1 MAAQGRESSQ
11 DEKGASA
18 LLAVALDDE
27 YGGRPVQ
34 VRPFSSTFDTQIEQN
49 RCTFVDGCWSFPLV
63 DERQAQ
69 DKIREAWLVVK
80 LVLFCTHAIGA
91 GGAGEGAGPHGGD
104 LQRCD
109 KCNQQL
115 SVSFGRVIIVF
126 CLGSL

>member
-49 RCTFVDGCWSFPLV
+49 RRTFLIAVGRFHCLMK
-63 DERQAQ
+63 
-69 DKIREAWLVVK
+69 DKTGSGQNK
-80 LVLFCTHAIGA
+80 G
-91 GGAGEGAGPHGGD
+91 
-104 LQRCD
+104 
-109 KCNQQL
+109 
-115 SVSFGRVIIVF
+115 SIVR
-126 CLGSL
+126 

>member
-63 DERQAQ
+63 DERQ
-69 DKIREAWLVVK
+69 DRLRTK
-80 LVLFCTHAIGA
+80 
-91 GGAGEGAGPHGGD
+91 
-104 LQRCD
+104 
-109 KCNQQL
+109 
-115 SVSFGRVIIVF
+115 
-126 CLGSL
+126 